1 MVPDFDG
8 LSDTEKKVVESIK
21 NKWDILKRNAM
32 LVKSIENLKFIPN
45 MSHMTQPDSN
55 RGQRSVAFLAAK
67 ELYDPENKMLM
78 SIFSDQPYRFPTGK
92 YRRKDWLAF
101 LRDIGL
107 VSEISSNVYFT
118 CADKL
123 ALDGAKQMS
132 NNGGCIGNNWQKAGD
147 LIQYF
152 DSTLLNCIG

>member
-1 MVPDFDG
+1 
-8 LSDTEKKVVESIK
+8 
-21 NKWDILKRNAM
+21 
-32 LVKSIENLKFIPN
+32 
-45 MSHMTQPDSN
+45 
-55 RGQRSVAFLAAK
+55 
-67 ELYDPENKMLM
+67 M

-132 NNGGCIGNNWQKAGD
+132 NNGGCIGNQLAEKAGD

-152 DSTLLNCIG
+152 DQHFTELYSVESTLADCAILRLFPLHSRPSHGRIVAVT

>member
-1 MVPDFDG
+1 
-8 LSDTEKKVVESIK
+8 
-21 NKWDILKRNAM
+21 
-32 LVKSIENLKFIPN
+32 

-132 NNGGCIGNNWQKAGD
+132 NNGGCIDNTLAEKAGKPNSI
-147 LIQYF
+147 L
-152 DSTLLNCIG
+152 